1 MCNFY
6 EHKFPTYSNHFF
18 QELCCIRAVGSF
30 FMVGGG
36 WNGELSKNVAH
47 HGSLTMKKKKKKYRL
62 NILKQSHKK
71 RNVNQ
76 SINDSNSHI

>member
-1 MCNFY
+1 MMMCNFY

-18 QELCCIRAVGSF
+18 QELCCIRGVGSF

-47 HGSLTMKKKKKKYRL
+47 HGSLTTKKKKIQAKHLKAVPQKTKREPKY
-62 NILKQSHKK
+62 K
-71 RNVNQ
+71 
-76 SINDSNSHI
+76 